1 MGNHKCG
8 KLYNL
13 ALSGLT
19 PNPDQPRKLFSEV
32 EIEKLAESI
41 KEKGLLQP
49 ILVKELEDGQII
61 IVSGERRFKA
71 HEQLKRD
78 TIPSWFTTGDPEEL
92 ALVENLVREDL
103 SAMETAEAL
112 KKLAERYGIESDK
125 ELGKRIGKAPST
137 VSEILSLNK
146 LSENIRNTIRG
157 NKQYALRE
165 LKVIATKRTH
175 KEQEKFFAAY
185 VAKIEAE
192 SQEKATRSR
201 LKGTDL
207 HLKKIQSMQE
217 YFTKMAAD
225 DKFQKLRSLSNEM
238 VDLKMSIENI
248 LNKFG
253 ILISK
258 IDASNE
264 VEESYGLKMT
274 DTLDFDTPD
283 FDRKKKKRRGYD
295 SSMGE

>member
-1 MGNHKCG
+1 MGNYELG
-8 KLYNL
+8 KLYDL
-13 ALSGLT
+13 KLSALK
-19 PNPDQPRKLFSEV
+19 PNPYQPRTIFQKA
-32 EIEKLAESI
+32 EITELAESI
-41 KEKGLLQP
+41 DEKGLLQP

-78 TIPSWFTTGDPEEL
+78 KIPAWFTTGDPEEL

-112 KKLAERYGIESDK
+112 KKLAERYGLESDK

-157 NKQYALRE
+157 DKQYALRE

-175 KEQEKFFAAY
+175 KEQEKLFAAY

-192 SQEKATRSR
+192 SQEKKTRSK
-201 LKGTDL
+201 LKGAAL
-207 HLKKIQSMQE
+207 HQKKIQSMQD
-217 YFTKMAAD
+217 YFTSMNAAD
-225 DKFQKLRSLSNEM
+225 KITELISLREQLGSLK
-238 VDLKMSIENI
+238 DSIEEICHN
-248 LNKFG
+248 LDELSSKF
-253 ILISK
+253 
-258 IDASNE
+258 DASK
-264 VEESYGLKMT
+264 VEEAPPENKASKKFSFKGLSYISPFL
-274 DTLDFDTPD
+274 
-283 FDRKKKKRRGYD
+283 
-295 SSMGE
+295 

>member
-1 MGNHKCG
+1 MGKYKLG

-13 ALSGLT
+13 ELSALK
-19 PNPDQPRKLFSEV
+19 PNPYQPRTIFQEA
-32 EIEKLAESI
+32 EIKELAESI
-41 KEKGLLQP
+41 DEKGLLQP

-78 TIPSWFTTGDPEEL
+78 KIPAWFTTGDPEEL

-112 KKLAERYGIESDK
+112 KKLAERYGLESDK

-157 NKQYALRE
+157 DKQYALRE

-175 KEQEKFFAAY
+175 KEQEKLFAAY

-192 SQEKATRSR
+192 SQEKKTRSR
-201 LKGTDL
+201 LKGAALHKQKIKTMLDYFSTMAKKDRIRELKTLSKDL
-207 HLKKIQSMQE
+207 IELQ
-217 YFTKMAAD
+217 T
-225 DKFQKLRSLSNEM
+225 
-238 VDLKMSIENI
+238 SIERI
-248 LNKFG
+248 LFKLGPIDTN
-253 ILISK
+253 
-258 IDASNE
+258 IDASKFTKVYPE
-264 VEESYGLKMT
+264 PVI
-274 DTLDFDTPD
+274 
-283 FDRKKKKRRGYD
+283 KKRNKD
-295 SSMGE
+295 KTEPEPQQNE